1 MADLEAKLLDCDT
14 AGYCSSSSDS
24 CSDNEDMKVDKRN
37 SVLQRPEMTGTKQAV
52 SRNYR
57 NTGPKGVLDDY
68 KICKAKLE
76 EKELKRCE
84 QIVAQAKI
92 CTLSGELQNDNLEE
106 IRRKRLLEMKDCLY
120 AMRKVD
126 ELTEKEQFLCY
137 IESNQDKWVLIHI
150 YDEDN
155 EGCITLN
162 KIFNTLAVRYP
173 HLRLAKVLPLTI
185 GMSQQFKMNALPTL
199 QVYRNESLLGNF
211 VRITDQLGEKFTVDQ
226 LIHFLSENEIELG
239 ISEYPIYNHGD
250 DDTTSFDD

>member
-14 AGYCSSSSDS
+14 AGYCSSSS
-24 CSDNEDMKVDKRN
+24 SDNDDDIKIDKRN
-37 SVLQRPEMTGTKQAV
+37 NVLQRPEMGTKQIV

-76 EKELKRCE
+76 EKELKKYK

-106 IRRKRLLEMKDCLY
+106 IRRRRLLEMKDSLY
-120 AMRKVD
+120 AMRKID

-137 IESNQDKWVLIHI
+137 IESNRDKWVLIHI
-150 YDEDN
+150 YDDDN
-155 EGCITLN
+155 EACITLN
-162 KIFNTLAVRYP
+162 KVFNTLAIRYP

-226 LIHFLSENEIELG
+226 LIRFLSENEIELG
-239 ISEYPIYNHGD
+239 ISEYRISNHGD
-250 DDTTSFDD
+250 DDITGFDD